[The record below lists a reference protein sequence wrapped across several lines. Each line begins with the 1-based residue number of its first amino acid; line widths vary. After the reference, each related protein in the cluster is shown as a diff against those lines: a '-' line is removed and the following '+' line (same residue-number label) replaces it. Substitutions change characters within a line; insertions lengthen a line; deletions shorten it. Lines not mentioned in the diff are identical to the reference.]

1 MLDIYLKTVKPNS
14 KAIQDANKRATELY
28 NKLISKEISFEQAI
42 IEYSDDE
49 SKNNSGLILDPN
61 SMSSLIN
68 FDNIS
73 SDFKIVVNDMQVG
86 EISKPVVINFS
97 DNKDLFRIIKIN
109 KRIESH
115 IANIID
121 DFNYVKELT
130 INNKKEKITLE
141 WVNNKINKTYINL
154 NENLLECN
162 FRNNWKK

>member
-1 MLDIYLKTVKPNS
+1 M
-14 KAIQDANKRATELY
+14 
-28 NKLISKEISFEQAI
+28 ISKEISFEEAI

-73 SDFKIVVNDMQVG
+73 SDFKIVVNDMQEG
-86 EISKPVVINFS
+86 DISKPVIINFS

-115 IANIID
+115 IANVVD

-130 INNKKEKITLE
+130 INKNQPEKNTPYLAFCCGISVGYSSSVMLSKNKL
-141 WVNNKINKTYINL
+141 
-154 NENLLECN
+154 
-162 FRNNWKK
+162 